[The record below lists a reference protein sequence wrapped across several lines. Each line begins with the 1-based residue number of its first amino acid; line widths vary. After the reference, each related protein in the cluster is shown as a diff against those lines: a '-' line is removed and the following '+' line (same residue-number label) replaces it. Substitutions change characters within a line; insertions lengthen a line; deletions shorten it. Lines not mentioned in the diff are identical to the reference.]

1 MAAAKKLKGPGG
13 IKKQKNVTK
22 LGEATSKRMQEKL
35 NQIKKSEKKDTEIKS
50 DSEENF
56 GNAKQSNATT
66 KKNQILND
74 PFFEFADDGS
84 AEGETETAD
93 QKRLRLANKILD
105 EYAKEDKNDFFET
118 LQAKTQAEEDI
129 FE

>member
-1 MAAAKKLKGPGG
+1 
-13 IKKQKNVTK
+13 
-22 LGEATSKRMQEKL
+22 MQEKL
-35 NQIKKSEKKDTEIKS
+35 SQIKKSEKKDTEIKS
-50 DSEENF
+50 DSEDDFE
-56 GNAKQSNATT
+56 NAKQSNATT

-118 LQAKTQAEEDI
+118 L
-129 FE
+129 